1 MTSYS
6 KNAMRDR
13 DFHRA
18 KAIKT
23 NSKYHWEMY
32 KKKKNFLNKEVK
44 KCKYYSDLI
53 NKKKGNPSELWKT
66 FNEITSK
73 KSNSTITSIEAD
85 GVLYTETNETA
96 QALNK
101 HFSRIGTKLAAKIE
115 ENPRLIASN
124 SRKFFRPA
132 FSRWNGNNKSLSL
145 CSITESFV
153 LKQLKTLKTNKA
165 IGPDRICAQ
174 LLKDSAECMAPILTR
189 LFNQSLETSTFP
201 SIWKCASVAA
211 LFKGGDRTDFDN
223 YRPITV
229 LLVCYTAVFSV
240 VTQRYRTT
248 FLSLCVCGLT
258 NKPIM
263 YKRFDNTWAAGR

>member
-1 MTSYS
+1 MVDFNGDVDPAVEMWNTLFTDVANRHAPIKKTRIKDKGAKTPWMTSDS

-44 KCKYYSDLI
+44 KCKAEYYSDLI

-85 GVLYTETNETA
+85 GVLYTEANETA

-101 HFSRIGTKLAAKIE
+101 HFSRIGTKLAAK
-115 ENPRLIASN
+115 NWGKS
-124 SRKFFRPA
+124 PA
-132 FSRWNGNNKSLSL
+132 YSQQF
-145 CSITESFV
+145 
-153 LKQLKTLKTNKA
+153 
-165 IGPDRICAQ
+165 
-174 LLKDSAECMAPILTR
+174 
-189 LFNQSLETSTFP
+189 
-201 SIWKCASVAA
+201 
-211 LFKGGDRTDFDN
+211 
-223 YRPITV
+223 
-229 LLVCYTAVFSV
+229 
-240 VTQRYRTT
+240 
-248 FLSLCVCGLT
+248 
-258 NKPIM
+258 
-263 YKRFDNTWAAGR
+263 